1 MKKTIYLLLALS
13 IFTVSCS
20 SDDDSA
26 ATTTPSENDYLPL
39 TAGNY
44 WVYDV
49 PGSVESGRD
58 SLYVAN
64 DTVIAGSA
72 YSKFKTRE
80 LAFGFFTG
88 ALANNGVK
96 KEGNK
101 LLLTGSASVNF
112 TEEFPINIG
121 VTDLI
126 IFNEDAT
133 VNDALGA
140 VTGTIEQ
147 TYDGYPLTF
156 TYTLTT
162 TAKEDLPNY
171 SVGTDVYT
179 DVKRVETKLNLKI
192 ETELLGF
199 TAEILKP
206 QDIVTSYQYYAKGIG
221 VVYVDT
227 TLQYNI
233 NAEIAATFGIPATR
247 TETQKEIL
255 DTYSVE

>member
-1 MKKTIYLLLALS
+1 MKKTIYLLFALG

-72 YSKFKTRE
+72 YTKFKSRD

-121 VTDLI
+121 VTDLV
-126 IFNEDAT
+126 IFKEDASA
-133 VNDALGA
+133 NDALGS
-140 VTGTIEQ
+140 VTGTLQQ

-192 ETELLGF
+192 ETTLQGF
-199 TAEILKP
+199 AIPILP
-206 QDIVTSYQYYAKGIG
+206 AQDIVVSSQYYAKGIG
-221 VVYVDT
+221 VVHVDT
-227 TLQYNI
+227 TLQYTI
-233 NAEIAATFGIPATR
+233 SELFAAQFGIPATR